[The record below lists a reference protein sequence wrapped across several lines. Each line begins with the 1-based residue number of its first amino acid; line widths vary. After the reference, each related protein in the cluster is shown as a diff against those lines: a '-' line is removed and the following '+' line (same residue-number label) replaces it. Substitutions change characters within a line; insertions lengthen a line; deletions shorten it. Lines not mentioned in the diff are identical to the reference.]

1 MTSTLTLLPEA
12 AVDAVTK
19 CRVSPIGIEHQWRC
33 PTDDQ
38 ADARLQTNILVS
50 RWTRNDTQPLKAA
63 NPGTAGRH
71 CIATNLKCTSLTFAH
86 AGRTLVRGRVTAG
99 AVQVTAPDV
108 PCSAVFESAA
118 DALHLFV
125 PQQVLGECFEDMFGR
140 PHAGDIR
147 IDDPRL
153 VRDPALER
161 LGQALAVS
169 QSDDAALG
177 KVFTDSVSLA
187 IVSRVIARY
196 FTLAERRQTREASA
210 LPSWRLSRVIEYVD
224 AHLSEP
230 IGLAD
235 MAGSAGLTRMH
246 FASQFRRATGTR
258 PHEYLLRR
266 RIEHAQHL
274 LLASKHNVLDVAL
287 SCGFRS
293 QAHFTTVFKR
303 LVGETPYCW
312 RMKASLDRQ
321 ADSHVSGGE

>member
-1 MTSTLTLLPEA
+1 MISSSTLYPEPA
-12 AVDAVTK
+12 ADVARK
-19 CRVSPIGIEHQWRC
+19 SLVSRIGMEHQWRC
-33 PTDDQ
+33 PGDEA
-38 ADARLQTNILVS
+38 ADTAQRGNILVS
-50 RWTRNDTQPLKAA
+50 RWTRNDTQPIEVV
-63 NPGTAGRH
+63 NPGSAACH
-71 CIATNLKCTSLTFAH
+71 CFAMNLKCTSLTFSH

-99 AVQVTAPDV
+99 ALQITAPEV
-108 PCSAVFESAA
+108 ACRAVFESPG
-118 DALHLFV
+118 DVLHLFV
-125 PQQVLGECFEDMFGR
+125 SQQVLSECFEDTFGR

-187 IVSRVIARY
+187 IVSRVIVRH
-196 FTLAERRQTREASA
+196 FTAKDRQTREASA
-210 LPSWRLSRVIEYVD
+210 LPLWRLNRAIEFVD
-224 AHLSEP
+224 AHLAEP

-235 MAGSAGLTRMH
+235 IANSTGLTRMH
-246 FASQFRRATGTR
+246 FASQFRRATGMR

-266 RIEHAQHL
+266 RIDHAQQL
-274 LLASKHNVLDVAL
+274 LRESKHNVLDVAL

-312 RMKASLDRQ
+312 RMKANVDR
-321 ADSHVSGGE
+321 

>member
-1 MTSTLTLLPEA
+1 
-12 AVDAVTK
+12 
-19 CRVSPIGIEHQWRC
+19 
-33 PTDDQ
+33 
-38 ADARLQTNILVS
+38 
-50 RWTRNDTQPLKAA
+50 
-63 NPGTAGRH
+63 
-71 CIATNLKCTSLTFAH
+71 
-86 AGRTLVRGRVTAG
+86 
-99 AVQVTAPDV
+99 
-108 PCSAVFESAA
+108 VFESPA
-118 DALHLFV
+118 DVLHLFV
-125 PQQVLGECFEDMFGR
+125 SQQVLGECFEDMFDR
-140 PHAGDIR
+140 PHAGEIR
-147 IDDPRL
+147 IDNPRL

-187 IVSRVIARY
+187 IVSRVIARH
-196 FTLAERRQTREASA
+196 FTVAERQTREASA
-210 LPSWRLSRVIEYVD
+210 LPSWRLSRAIEYVD
-224 AHLSEP
+224 AHLSES

-235 MAGSAGLTRMH
+235 IANSTGLTRMH
-246 FASQFRRATGTR
+246 FASQFRRATGMR

-312 RMKASLDRQ
+312 RVKANVDR
-321 ADSHVSGGE
+321 